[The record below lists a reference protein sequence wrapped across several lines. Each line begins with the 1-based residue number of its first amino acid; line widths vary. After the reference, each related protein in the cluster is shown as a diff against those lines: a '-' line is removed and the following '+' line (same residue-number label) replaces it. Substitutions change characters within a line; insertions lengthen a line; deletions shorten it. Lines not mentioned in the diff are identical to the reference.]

1 MAPTQSGIPAPIA
14 ARPVVVVGGPTG
26 PSDGPTG
33 ATGPVGS
40 TGNTGPTGD
49 IGSLGGTGPT
59 GSTGAQGEGAFTGPT
74 GMTGPPGVGTPS
86 TVPGPTG
93 SPGSTGATGSPGT
106 VQGVTNFVNSPTG
119 NVSTSE
125 VHMGLGANFSITP
138 SNTGKVFAIIS
149 GMVLNSTAAGNGVNV
164 RGRYNTGTAPING
177 ATASGN
183 ALGAIQHFVASTTT
197 GQQGFC
203 IHGIVSLTV
212 GVAWWFDLTLVAVTG
227 GGATVKDVQFSCL
240 EF

>member
-1 MAPTQSGIPAPIA
+1 MSTQSNTPAPIA
-14 ARPVVVVGGPTG
+14 AMPVVVVGGPTG
-26 PSDGPTG
+26 PASGLTG
-33 ATGPVGS
+33 S
-40 TGNTGPTGD
+40 TGPTGP
-49 IGSLGGTGPT
+49 IAATGVTGPTGRLGPT
-59 GSTGAQGEGAFTGPT
+59 GSTGPTGVTGAGAFTGPT
-74 GMTGPPGVGTPS
+74 GFTGPPGSVGASS
-86 TVPGPTG
+86 TVTGP
-93 SPGSTGATGSPGT
+93 TGATGLQGPAGT
-106 VQGVTNFVNSPTG
+106 AQGVTNFVNNPTG

-138 SNTGKVFAIIS
+138 TNSGRVFVIIS

-183 ALGAIQHFVASTTT
+183 ALGAIQHFVASTTA

-212 GVAWWFDLTLVAVTG
+212 GVAWWFDLSIQAVTA
-227 GGATVKDVQFSCL
+227 GGATVKDVQFSAI